1 MMEVVVADVYT
12 HVLNTPSTST
22 TPRLFNKY
30 STSKMGLRQITEE
43 QMSFYTTLTAHEKSR
58 LQPCIKARCVMM
70 SRDSGSFDSR
80 TLPPTSYDLPDDA
93 RPGVLP
99 PVIPLTSTT
108 KLPSDRGS
116 DVGGIEEVATI
127 TKKTL
132 PSPEPRPKIQHNG
145 NDSSKKIENKLA
157 ENTDDDACVKCIYF
171 TQQMCEC
178 VIV

>member
-1 MMEVVVADVYT
+1 MFSRRKFRP
-12 HVLNTPSTST
+12 HRSPSLS
-22 TPRLFNKY
+22 RRKNQKFWIFYNKKRHRHNDDY
-30 STSKMGLRQITEE
+30 HRPHNS
-43 QMSFYTTLTAHEKSR
+43 
-58 LQPCIKARCVMM
+58 VMM